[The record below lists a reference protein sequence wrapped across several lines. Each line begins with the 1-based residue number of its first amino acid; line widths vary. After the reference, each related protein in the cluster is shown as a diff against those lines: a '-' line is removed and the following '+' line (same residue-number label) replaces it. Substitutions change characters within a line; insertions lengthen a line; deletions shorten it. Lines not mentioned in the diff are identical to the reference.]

1 MEKVELC
8 YWWHRGEHSDEK
20 NMNKLVEWKAFVDTY
35 GIKSIHVHY
44 TQLESIRQR
53 HLTIRLDS
61 HGVDPHWPEVKTS
74 EIIMHE
80 HLSFLKRDYQLESIR
95 LTSLKI
101 GLRTL
106 ESWNSLPSE
115 SICLICS
122 ELCLVKS
129 NSLTGSLLAVGNN
142 REWDFVAIRVDSHD
156 SLRIGPCE
164 SNRLTWSRF
173 ALGINRGCESVAI
186 RVH

>member
-1 MEKVELC
+1 MHECFAFLK
-8 YWWHRGEHSDEK
+8 RDD
-20 NMNKLVEWKAFVDTY
+20 KLGPIRVMYLT
-35 GIKSIHVHY
+35 
-44 TQLESIRQR
+44 IRQR

-106 ESWNSLPSE
+106 ESWNFLPSE

-142 REWDFVAIRVDSHD
+142 REWDSCRFARFVANRPMWVESSHLKSIRARH
-156 SLRIGPCE
+156 
-164 SNRLTWSRF
+164 
-173 ALGINRGCESVAI
+173 
-186 RVH
+186 